1 MLSVKYLLTLH
12 GVRIAH
18 IRTDVEL
25 SISEVYLNSCH
36 KKYCNKIKNIIKEF
50 IFPIRCIPLHSV
62 RKIRIRIEANK

>member
-25 SISEVYLNSCH
+25 SIPEVYLNQLPL
-36 KKYCNKIKNIIKEF
+36 KNIATK
-50 IFPIRCIPLHSV
+50 
-62 RKIRIRIEANK
+62 